1 MKRTADSSTT
11 SEAYP
16 KSTSHGRRAS
26 GIAFGSIHTA
36 ITPST
41 PRRYGNGGSCQSNK
55 GSKERKTWAS
65 RYQLCCLSTFVG
77 EEPLCCNQGC
87 SRHLLGSVSSLSDTD
102 GRKQV
107 CSKGIPSGKSK
118 SAAFSSLFRLLV
130 LTALKPLPCG

>member
-1 MKRTADSSTT
+1 MKRTVDSSTT
-11 SEAYP
+11 SEACP

-26 GIAFGSIHTA
+26 GIASGLIHTA

-41 PRRYGNGGSCQSNK
+41 PRRYRNGGSGQSNK

-77 EEPLCCNQGC
+77 EEPLCCNEGC
-87 SRHLLGSVSSLSDTD
+87 PPLSHTD

-107 CSKGIPSGKSK
+107 CSQGIPSGKSK

-130 LTALKPLPCG
+130 LTVLKPLPCGW